1 MTLQGHHQ
9 GNDLPPLD
17 PWLPVPSPLR
27 GWAHCSQWGEHHYS
41 RSIRPRS
48 PAPGVCVAANT
59 RKSVYVEKG
68 LRHKVGGLLNRK
80 SVYIVKRLRHKV
92 GGLLNRKSVYVVM
105 TTDTEGFT
113 ASRFY
118 SLSLTFSCLNFP
130 VVFSRWTSDFWRG
143 NCSCSACIKNTS
155 VQEYN
160 LDYMV
165 QELYVVFSNSNWQW
179 RYVHKM
185 CSTLYSIL
193 FKFI

>member
-1 MTLQGHHQ
+1 MAASALSSAGVSSLFSVGRTSLF
-9 GNDLPPLD
+9 PLNTAAI
-17 PWLPVPSPLR
+17 SSSR
-27 GWAHCSQWGEHHYS
+27 GVRGCQ
-41 RSIRPRS
+41 
-48 PAPGVCVAANT
+48 
-59 RKSVYVEKG
+59 
-68 LRHKVGGLLNRK
+68 HKFGGLLNRK
-80 SVYIVKRLRHKV
+80 SVYVEKGLRHKV

-113 ASRFY
+113 VSRFY

>member
-1 MTLQGHHQ
+1 MAASALSSAGVSSLFSVGRTSLF
-9 GNDLPPLD
+9 PLNTAAI
-17 PWLPVPSPLR
+17 SSSR
-27 GWAHCSQWGEHHYS
+27 GVRGCQHKFG
-41 RSIRPRS
+41 
-48 PAPGVCVAANT
+48 GLLN

-193 FKFI
+193 FKFF